1 MFSNCKERI
10 LVIMKFKQIQKRKER
25 CSLYCKYGLLFLI
38 TTLTA
43 VCLTGCG
50 AVYSD
55 QVNDSADQVKNMVN
69 QVSPKPGLQN
79 QTPDIPYSDQIDTIM
94 QNKDTWCF
102 TMPADAG
109 EEFGYNES
117 DYYYWI
123 TDMDQNGYLEVIS
136 SSTTGNGS
144 VFYNDYY
151 EVSQDGNSLTELK
164 TDEREDA
171 PAADLWYMGE
181 YSQGY
186 YDGKTDT
193 YHYPQLDHT
202 HGSAVDT
209 SDAQLDTVL
218 ADGAV
223 NINTISFLETERHG
237 ESVLVEYYAG
247 DRAEKLGE
255 VKEPLDETT
264 EEFTH
269 AQKQESEFDKQ
280 LEALYEQYYEGMQ
293 EFTITS
299 HKFKSVD
306 EKSEQIT
313 VVSDEI
319 LRERVEKSWNS
330 FGIHFPNEKAP
341 DNPFFPEKAT
351 DDAEVSYLLGMLSEG
366 KATMQMQEELRGED
380 SVLYLVTCCDP
391 REVSNRECGDDSE
404 FSEKNFSGKNEK
416 EEKKSVKK
424 QFKETYFYLWVTDTQ
439 IYYISRFYFDENDF
453 DIDPYDNLREDDYQ
467 KARLVFYHEIPEY
480 ARLVCQEEEMEDALE
495 KGLEGDHQWIEKHGE
510 DIRCYLSYTSRGEDY
525 EGTNILQFVWKRGE
539 GLLGMRYA
547 THAAGGGGRFFWK
560 EAYLELED
568 VGFSIDNDTDD

>member
-1 MFSNCKERI
+1 MFSNCEERI
-10 LVIMKFKQIQKRKER
+10 VAIMKFKQVQKREEW

-55 QVNDSADQVKNMVN
+55 QVNDSADQAKNMVN
-69 QVSPKPGLQN
+69 QVSPKPGMQN
-79 QTPDIPYSDQIDTIM
+79 QTPDIPYSDQIDIIM

-102 TMPADAG
+102 TMPADAEEEYG
-109 EEFGYNES
+109 ENES

-123 TDMDQNGYLEVIS
+123 TDMDLNGYLEVIS

-223 NINTISFLETERHG
+223 NINTISFVESEGHK
-237 ESVLVEYYAG
+237 ESVVVEYYAG

-269 AQKQESEFDKQ
+269 AQKQESEYDKQ
-280 LEALYEQYYEGMQ
+280 LETLYEQYYEGMQ
-293 EFTITS
+293 EFTVTS
-299 HKFKSVD
+299 HKFQSVD
-306 EKSEQIT
+306 EITEYKKPTQFT

-319 LRERVEKSWNS
+319 LRKRVEESWNS
-330 FGIHFPNEKAP
+330 FGIHFPNDNAP
-341 DNPFFPEKAT
+341 ANPFLPKTAT

-366 KATMQMQEELRGED
+366 KATMQMQEELRGND
-380 SVLYLVTCCDP
+380 SVLYLVTYCDP
-391 REVSNRECGDDSE
+391 REVSNRELSIY
-404 FSEKNFSGKNEK
+404 SEK
-416 EEKKSVKK
+416 EEKEYVKE

-439 IYYISRFYFDENDF
+439 IYYISGFYFDEDDF
-453 DIDPYDNLREDDYQ
+453 DIDPYDDVSEDDYQ

-480 ARLVCQEEEMEDALE
+480 ARLVCQEDALE
-495 KGLEGDHQWIEKHGE
+495 KGLEGVHQRIEKHGE
-510 DIRCYLSYTSRGEDY
+510 DICCYLSYTSKGEGY
-525 EGTNILQFVWKRGE
+525 EAVDIMQLVWKRGE
-539 GLLGMRYA
+539 GLIAAIYA
-547 THAAGGGGRFFWK
+547 THSAGGGGKFFWK
-560 EAYLELED
+560 EAYLEQEHKEFD
-568 VGFSIDNDTDD
+568 IDKEIDD